1 MENQLTM
8 VIKDQTDRALWEV
21 KNVIDCVPD
30 ELWSREYC
38 EMPLYKHIYHM
49 LHSLDLWYINPND
62 PSYREPDIHIDSL
75 NDLDAKTERFI
86 TRTEINDYY
95 TAVKNKITAYTNF
108 LNDGM
113 LNERPVDCSYS
124 KFELILAQFRH
135 LHTHMGMIMGFII
148 EATGQWPTVLGLE
161 RPIPEGNDYNKF
173 C

>member
-95 TAVKNKITAYTNF
+95 TAVKNKITVYTNF

-148 EATGQWPTVLGLE
+148 EASGQWPTVLGLE

>member
-1 MENQLTM
+1 MAKKLSS

-21 KNVIDCVPD
+21 WNIIDCVPE

-49 LHSLDLWYINPND
+49 LHSLDLWYINPKASD
-62 PSYREPDIHIDSL
+62 YCKPEIHVPDL
-75 NDLDAKTERFI
+75 NNLDVVTDRFI
-86 TRTEINDYY
+86 SKSKISDYY
-95 TAVKNKITAYTNF
+95 DAIKDKITAYTNF
-108 LNDGM
+108 LDDTM
-113 LNERPVDCSYS
+113 LSERPADCPYS

-148 EATGQWPTVLGLE
+148 EATEQWPTVLGLE
-161 RPIPEGNDYNKF
+161 RPIPQDDNYEKF

>member
-1 MENQLTM
+1 MEKQLTM

-38 EMPLYKHIYHM
+38 EMPLFKHIYHM

-75 NDLDAKTERFI
+75 NDLDEKTERFI
-86 TRTEINDYY
+86 TKTEINDYY
-95 TAVKNKITAYTNF
+95 MAVKNKITAYTNF

-113 LNERPVDCSYS
+113 LNERPVDCSHS

-161 RPIPEGNDYNKF
+161 KPIPEGNDYNKF

>member
-8 VIKDQTDRALWEV
+8 VIKNQTDRALWEV

>member
-30 ELWSREYC
+30 DLWSREYC

-75 NDLDAKTERFI
+75 NDLDVKTARFI
-86 TRTEINDYY
+86 TRIEINDYY
-95 TAVKNKITAYTNF
+95 MAVKNKITAYTNF

-113 LNERPVDCSYS
+113 LNERHVDCSYS

-173 C
+173 S